1 MTDQTQATSTHTH
14 RGQCHCG
21 AVSFR
26 FQAFEK
32 LDVLDCN
39 CSICA
44 MSGFRHVIIPHTD
57 FDLRS
62 GGQTLIEYRF
72 NTGTARHLFCGLCG
86 IKSFYQPRSHPHA
99 WSVNL
104 NCIAG
109 GAEKIGKVTQF
120 DGQNWEENID
130 SLKDQNPR
138 T

>member
-1 MTDQTQATSTHTH
+1 MPEHSSKQHNVQPSMQH

-26 FQAFEK
+26 FTAPEV

-44 MSGFRHVIIPHTD
+44 MVGFRHVIISHAD
-57 FDLRS
+57 FNLRS
-62 GGQTLIEYRF
+62 GGQDLVEYRF
-72 NTGTARHLFCGLCG
+72 NTGKARHLFCGLCG
-86 IKSFYQPRSHPHA
+86 VKSFYQPRSHPDC

-104 NCIAG
+104 NCIAPSSFTVG
-109 GAEKIGKVTQF
+109 EVTAF
-120 DGQNWEENID
+120 DGRNWEASIGD
-130 SLKDQNPR
+130 I

>member
-1 MTDQTQATSTHTH
+1 MPTQTQEMTIH

-21 AVSFR
+21 AVSYR
-26 FQAFEK
+26 FQAPET

-39 CSICA
+39 CSICT
-44 MSGFRHVIIPHTD
+44 MTSYRHVIIPHTD
-57 FDLRS
+57 FTLRS

-86 IKSFYQPRSHPHA
+86 IKSFYQPRSHPNA

-109 GAEKIGKVTQF
+109 GADKIGKVTDF
-120 DGQNWEENID
+120 DGKNWETAHEA
-130 SLKDQNPR
+130 L
-138 T
+138 